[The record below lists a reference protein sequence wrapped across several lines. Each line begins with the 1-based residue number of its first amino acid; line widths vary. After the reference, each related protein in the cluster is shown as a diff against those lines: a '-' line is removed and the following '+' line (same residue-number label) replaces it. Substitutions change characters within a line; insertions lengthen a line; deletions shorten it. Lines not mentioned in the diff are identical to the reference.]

1 MSTGDPRGD
10 DDLSLPDNLIGIGNA
25 GKTTI
30 THYLSQDWIVEKAV
44 AGQDDDDEFSAFII
58 DTATGEQSEDER
70 EVNRINNAIERTAE
84 RAGKNPD
91 LIDTGIEYINPLDDA
106 PDNLISPTGLT
117 SETTVNQI
125 AQQDS
130 LNAWWL
136 ENNSEMLT
144 DGYGQGVLRRRG
156 LSKALYHASRAG
168 RGGPDLN
175 LEDLTRN
182 LAGNPQD
189 RTATIV
195 VGLGGG
201 TGSGMFLDLAKHLT
215 KEVPELN
222 LVATIP
228 GLDEKN
234 RRTANAFAA
243 LSELEYLALNGDN
256 PFTNIIIVPFGPAK
270 RLSNKETFLDAFV
283 QTIVARESTT
293 NDFTSYLDEA
303 APNPIPK
310 KFAPFTVAVPQI
322 LRYDVGDIR
331 ETEDA
336 IKEYHEAKREALDAE
351 LSLYEALHDYF
362 IDEWGGEIGRTLEE
376 AQSGYVENDQF
387 ALSGDE
393 ASSLRNRLDNLQ
405 SWIEN
410 EERFGHV
417 DNQALLTW
425 REQLGQWIAANE
437 KRNSD
442 RPQEEMKKRLV
453 TRLPDRVENLQPVD
467 EEYAGEP
474 AQQQLASVF
483 RDELRAIKLRANLF
497 RVLKIIDEEEV
508 REALDSAINAD
519 GDGYVGSRRLEDRV
533 NSLNREIDRHE
544 SDLDV
549 LDDLE
554 ADLVDARDHIMDSW
568 RDSVSDDLRLLVE
581 LSDSAADIRSQLESL
596 RGEFEDRLRTIS
608 QANSPDNI
616 SASGLNFNFDRLNRQ
631 LRDIGVDQI
640 DGDKLTDSIEK
651 TRRAYEAWHE
661 INNGGI
667 VKSLLGDKG
676 EKEDEY
682 VGYLDTIDDS
692 YVDITPKAERGD
704 FTQDFSCR
712 PATENLFQ
720 DVIEGI
726 EEKHEDLQRRI
737 LQEFKTA
744 VSDFEA
750 TDAVEDRRAQ
760 WNGSDFDLEW
770 PGETGDAVSSLRQR
784 LEELDADS
792 VESVFNDLL
801 ADGSGFEDA
810 GVVYVA
816 FDNAYL
822 GPVKAKR
829 DELNDR
835 IDTKAARRGVY
846 DELRE
851 IVMKYDE
858 PYDGPGPKQPELDD
872 AQRVT
877 TDSESPYVRKIK
889 SGDQVGLLQ
898 YEDIEESGIW
908 DDRGKE
914 MDQIKQFFT
923 KQFAQNVEDAELS
936 CLEKRLIETDTNQE
950 RYTDAENTRYDGHY
964 VGNIYMSRAFP
975 SDEDPGHDIFESVKQ
990 VFDDSNLYYKQGGNG
1005 YTHESKGYGAPWDLS
1020 MISFIGGVFLDNLR
1034 PVIQPSDG
1042 YMRSYE
1048 SQRDELA
1055 ESVRIR
1061 HVHGVDGR
1069 DDTISSPGEGGYIYR
1084 DSMLDLDDA
1093 EDLYSLLDGNEDEVV
1108 QMLLEDYV
1116 GRKTFPS
1123 SIDLG
1128 NK

>member
-25 GKTTI
+25 GKTTV

-44 AGQDDDDEFSAFII
+44 AGRDDDEFSAFII

-70 EVNRINNAIERTAE
+70 EVNRINNAVRRVAE

-168 RGGPDLN
+168 RGGPDLS

-243 LSELEYLALNGDN
+243 LSELEYLALNGNN
-256 PFTNIIIVPFGPAK
+256 PFTNIILVPFGPAK

-331 ETEDA
+331 ETKDA

-362 IDEWGGEIGRTLEE
+362 IDEWGGEIGQTLEE

-410 EERFGHV
+410 EDRFGHV

-425 REQLGQWIAANE
+425 REQLGQWIEANE

-497 RVLKIIDEEEV
+497 RVLKIVDEEEV
-508 REALDSAINAD
+508 REALDAAINAD
-519 GDGYVGSRRLEDRV
+519 SDGYVGSRRLEDRV

-554 ADLVDARDHIMDSW
+554 TDLVEARDHVMDSW

-581 LSDSAADIRSQLESL
+581 LSDNAADIRTQLESL
-596 RGEFEDRLRTIS
+596 RKEFEDRLRTIS
-608 QANSPDNI
+608 QANSPDNVP
-616 SASGLNFNFDRLNRQ
+616 AGGLNFDFDRLNRQ
-631 LRDIGVDQI
+631 LRDIGVDRI
-640 DGDKLTDSIEK
+640 EGDKLTDSVEK

-682 VGYLDTIDDS
+682 VGYLDTIDGD

-744 VSDFEA
+744 ISEFEA
-750 TDAVEDRRAQ
+750 TDTVEDRRAQ
-760 WNGSDFDLEW
+760 WSGSDFDLEW

-784 LEELDADS
+784 LENLDADS

-810 GVVYVA
+810 GVGYVA
-816 FDNAYL
+816 FDDAYL
-822 GPVKAKR
+822 GPVEAKR
-829 DELNDR
+829 AELNDR
-835 IDTKAARRGVY
+835 IDTKAARREVY
-846 DELRE
+846 DELRGT
-851 IVMKYDE
+851 VMKYDE
-858 PYDGPGPKQPELDD
+858 PYDGPGPKRPELDD
-872 AQRVT
+872 GQRVA
-877 TDSESPYVRKIK
+877 TDSDSPYVRKIK

-898 YEDIEESGIW
+898 HEDIEESGIW
-908 DDRGKE
+908 NDRGEE

-1005 YTHESKGYGAPWDLS
+1005 YTHESMGYGAPWDLS

-1069 DDTISSPGEGGYIYR
+1069 DGTISSPGEGSYVYR
-1084 DSMLDLDDA
+1084 DSMLDLDNA
-1093 EDLYSLLDGNEDEVV
+1093 EDLYNLLDGNEDEVV
-1108 QMLLEDYV
+1108 RMFLEDYV
-1116 GRKTFPS
+1116 DRKTFPS